1 MDCSLSIR
9 GLSLETALPT
19 LYFLFPFPPKHLIL
33 GLDWLGLTFAVAG
46 SIPLSC
52 FSRLIPIW
60 KALFAVYT
68 INSDN

>member
-19 LYFLFPFPPKHLIL
+19 LYFPLPLSPKTP
-33 GLDWLGLTFAVAG
+33 DTRTWLTGPNIAVAG